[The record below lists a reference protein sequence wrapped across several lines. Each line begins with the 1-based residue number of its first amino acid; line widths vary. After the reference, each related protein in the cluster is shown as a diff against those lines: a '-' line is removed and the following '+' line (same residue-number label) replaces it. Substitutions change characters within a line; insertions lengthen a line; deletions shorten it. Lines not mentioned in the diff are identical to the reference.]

1 MRARGKLARL
11 EALEEGCGKLL
22 DAGKQKDPRKA
33 GDRLLYHF
41 PPRLEGGLLVVTT
54 VASGNSGAGRVMEIR
69 QTSVQVEKALNSL
82 GKLR

>member
-1 MRARGKLARL
+1 MRARGKLSRL
-11 EALEEGCGKLL
+11 EALEEGWGKLL

-69 QTSVQVEKALNSL
+69 QTACRSRKP
-82 GKLR
+82 